1 MEPPEITIDRDFDYY
16 RLIGQDVA
24 VLSQLNAAG
33 KISDA
38 MLLEILRR
46 GEVLPDNINVEDELE
61 ASTTNALAL
70 PETAE
75 NSGDEDMEDRV
86 EELSS

>member
-1 MEPPEITIDRDFDYY
+1 
-16 RLIGQDVA
+16 
-24 VLSQLNAAG
+24 
-33 KISDA
+33 

-46 GEVLPDNINVEDELE
+46 GEVLPDNINIEDELE